1 MYGKLFESDDYIS
14 DVVRS
19 CRGFREF
26 VKNEILKGVGGHS
39 SASGTDENGEPIQY
53 IGEKKVLIKGNV
65 LEFIDKVYWLTYHIE
80 RFIIWNTPAN
90 PRYKSLK
97 VAIDNIPGGKFNS
110 KECFRLA
117 DEAVSFFV
125 KYDEAYKDTD
135 DNAAIA
141 ILKAKTKQQLT
152 ALSNVFVDRRK
163 SRSVTDKLEQL
174 DSVIGSRYNDYNDAR
189 DLISE
194 YCCFLYEYLN
204 EVYDNDFTNL
214 LDFHVGDVTYWP
226 TGVDYR
232 TDDNFYYKDES
243 EDNTKRFAP
252 PTVNIKGIDT
262 FSIHKVLMIL
272 NDIRYDSFEE
282 FIGSMADTMSDCLGK
297 VDASQITD
305 ALHDYRA
312 QVMKKFPNVEF
323 DVSSDGFERDI
334 MTIQRV
340 INNLYNPMLISIIDK
355 ESW

>member
-14 DVVRS
+14 DVVRR

-26 VKNEILKGVGGHS
+26 VRNEILKGVGGHS
-39 SASGTDENGEPIQY
+39 SASGTDENNEPIQY
-53 IGEKKVLIKGNV
+53 IGEKKVLIKGSV

-80 RFIIWNTPAN
+80 RFVTWNTPAN

-125 KYDEAYKDTD
+125 KYDEAYKDS

-141 ILKAKTKQQLT
+141 ILKAKTRQQLT

-194 YCCFLYEYLN
+194 YCCFLYEYIN
-204 EVYDNDFTNL
+204 EVYDDDFTNL
-214 LDFHVGDVTYWP
+214 LDFHVGDVAYWP

-252 PTVNIKGIDT
+252 PTVNIKQIDT

-272 NDIRYDSFEE
+272 NDISYNSFEE
-282 FIGSMADTMSDCLGK
+282 FIGAMADTMSDCLGK

-305 ALHDYRA
+305 ALHDYRV

-323 DVSSDGFERDI
+323 DVSSDEFERVI
-334 MTIQRV
+334 MTLQRV
-340 INNLYNPMLISIIDK
+340 INNLYNPMLVSIIDK

>member
-14 DVVRS
+14 DVVRR

-26 VKNEILKGVGGHS
+26 VKSEILKGVGGHS
-39 SASGTDENGEPIQY
+39 SASGTDENNELIQY
-53 IGEKKVLIKGNV
+53 IGTKKVLIKGNV

-80 RFIIWNTPAN
+80 RFVTWNTPAN

-125 KYDEAYKDTD
+125 KYDEAYKDS

-141 ILKAKTKQQLT
+141 ILKAKTRQQLT
-152 ALSNVFVDRRK
+152 ALSNVFVDRKK

-204 EVYDNDFTNL
+204 EVYDYDFTTL
-214 LDFHVGDVTYWP
+214 LDFHVGDVAYWP

-232 TDDNFYYKDES
+232 TGDNFRYSDMDKDKV
-243 EDNTKRFAP
+243 EDGPST
-252 PTVNIKGIDT
+252 TNIKEIDA
-262 FSIHKVLMIL
+262 FSINKVLMIL

-282 FIGSMADTMSDCLGK
+282 FISATADAMSDCLGK

-305 ALHDYRA
+305 ALHDYRV

-323 DVSSDGFERDI
+323 DVSSDEFERVI
-334 MTIQRV
+334 MTLQRV
-340 INNLYNPMLISIIDK
+340 INNLYNPMLVSIIDK

>member
-14 DVVRS
+14 DVVRR

-39 SASGTDENGEPIQY
+39 SASGTDENNEPIQY
-53 IGEKKVLIKGNV
+53 IGTKKVLIKGSV

-80 RFIIWNTPAN
+80 RFVTWNTPAN

-97 VAIDNIPGGKFNS
+97 VTIDNIPGGKFNS

-125 KYDEAYKDTD
+125 KYDEAYKDSDT
-135 DNAAIA
+135 AAIA

-152 ALSNVFVDRRK
+152 ALSNVFVDRKK

-174 DSVIGSRYNDYNDAR
+174 DAIIGSRYNDYNDAR

-204 EVYDNDFTNL
+204 EVYDYDFTTL
-214 LDFHVGDVTYWP
+214 LDFHVGDVAYWP
-226 TGVDYR
+226 TGVYYR
-232 TDDNFYYKDES
+232 TGDNFRYSDMDKDEV
-243 EDNTKRFAP
+243 EDGPST
-252 PTVNIKGIDT
+252 TNIKEIDA
-262 FSIHKVLMIL
+262 FSINKVLMIL

-282 FIGSMADTMSDCLGK
+282 FISAMAGTMSDCLGK
-297 VDASQITD
+297 LDASQITD
-305 ALHDYRA
+305 ALYDYRV

-323 DVSSDGFERDI
+323 DVSSDEFERVI
-334 MTIQRV
+334 MTLQRV
-340 INNLYNPMLISIIDK
+340 INNLYNPMLVSIIDK

>member
-1 MYGKLFESDDYIS
+1 MYKKLFSSDDYIS
-14 DVVRS
+14 SVVRS

-26 VKNEILKGVGGHS
+26 VKDEILKGVGGATS
-39 SASGTDENGEPIQY
+39 SSGVNENNEPIQY
-53 IGEKKVLIKGNV
+53 IGTNKILIQGDVLT
-65 LEFIDKVYWLTYHIE
+65 FIDKVFWLTYHIE
-80 RFIIWNTPAN
+80 RFVTRNTPAN

-125 KYDEAYKDTD
+125 KYDEAYKDS

-141 ILKAKTKQQLT
+141 ILKAKTRQQLT

-194 YCCFLYEYLN
+194 YCCFLYEYIN
-204 EVYDNDFTNL
+204 EVYDDDFTNL
-214 LDFHVGDVTYWP
+214 LDFHVGDVAYWP

-252 PTVNIKGIDT
+252 PTVNIKQIDT

-272 NDIRYDSFEE
+272 NDIRYESFEE
-282 FIGSMADTMSDCLGK
+282 FIKAMADTMSDCLGK
-297 VDASQITD
+297 IDASQITD

-323 DVSSDGFERDI
+323 DVSSDEFERVI
-334 MTIQRV
+334 MTLQRV
-340 INNLYNPMLISIIDK
+340 INNLYNPMLVSIIDK

>member
-14 DVVRS
+14 DVVRR

-26 VKNEILKGVGGHS
+26 VKSEILKGVGGHS
-39 SASGTDENGEPIQY
+39 SASGTDENNEPIQY
-53 IGEKKVLIKGNV
+53 IGTKKVLIKGNV

-80 RFIIWNTPAN
+80 RFVTWNTPAN

-125 KYDEAYKDTD
+125 KYDEAYKDS

-152 ALSNVFVDRRK
+152 ALSNVFVDRKK

-204 EVYDNDFTNL
+204 EVYDYDFTTL
-214 LDFHVGDVTYWP
+214 LDFHVGDVAYWP
-226 TGVDYR
+226 TGVDYI
-232 TDDNFYYKDES
+232 TGDNFRYSDMDKDEV
-243 EDNTKRFAP
+243 EDGPST
-252 PTVNIKGIDT
+252 TNIKEIDA
-262 FSIHKVLMIL
+262 FSINKVLMIL

-282 FIGSMADTMSDCLGK
+282 FISATADAMSDCLGK

-305 ALHDYRA
+305 ALHDYRV

-323 DVSSDGFERDI
+323 DVSSDEFERVI
-334 MTIQRV
+334 MTLQRV
-340 INNLYNPMLISIIDK
+340 INNLYNPMLVSIIDK

>member
-1 MYGKLFESDDYIS
+1 MYGRLFESDDYIS

-39 SASGTDENGEPIQY
+39 SASGTDENNEPIQY

-125 KYDEAYKDTD
+125 KYDEAYKDS

-141 ILKAKTKQQLT
+141 ILKAKTRQQLT

-174 DSVIGSRYNDYNDAR
+174 DDVIGSRYNDYNDAR

-194 YCCFLYEYLN
+194 YCCFLYEYIN
-204 EVYDNDFTNL
+204 EVYDDDFTNL
-214 LDFHVGDVTYWP
+214 LDFHVGDIAYWP

-252 PTVNIKGIDT
+252 PTVNIKEIDT

-282 FIGSMADTMSDCLGK
+282 FIGAMAGTMSDCLGK
-297 VDASQITD
+297 VDATQITD

-312 QVMKKFPNVEF
+312 QVMKKFLNVEF
-323 DVSSDGFERDI
+323 DVSSDEFERVI
-334 MTIQRV
+334 MTLQRV
-340 INNLYNPMLISIIDK
+340 INNLYNPMLVSIIDK

>member
-14 DVVRS
+14 DVVRR

-26 VKNEILKGVGGHS
+26 VKSEILKGVGGHS
-39 SASGTDENGEPIQY
+39 SASGTDENNEPIQY
-53 IGEKKVLIKGNV
+53 IGTKKVLIKGNV

-80 RFIIWNTPAN
+80 RFVTWNTPAN

-125 KYDEAYKDTD
+125 KYDEAYKDS

-141 ILKAKTKQQLT
+141 ILKAKTRQQLT

-204 EVYDNDFTNL
+204 EVYDYDFTTL
-214 LDFHVGDVTYWP
+214 LDFHVGNVAYWP

-232 TDDNFYYKDES
+232 TGDNFRYSDMDKDEV
-243 EDNTKRFAP
+243 EDGPST
-252 PTVNIKGIDT
+252 TNIKEIDA
-262 FSIHKVLMIL
+262 FSINKVLMIL

-282 FIGSMADTMSDCLGK
+282 FISATADAMSDCLGK

-305 ALHDYRA
+305 ALHDYRV

-323 DVSSDGFERDI
+323 DVSSDELERVI
-334 MTIQRV
+334 MTLQRV
-340 INNLYNPMLISIIDK
+340 INNLYNPMLVSIIDK

>member
-14 DVVRS
+14 DVVRR

-39 SASGTDENGEPIQY
+39 SASGTDENNEPIQY
-53 IGEKKVLIKGNV
+53 IGTKKVLIKGNV

-80 RFIIWNTPAN
+80 RFVTWNTPAN

-125 KYDEAYKDTD
+125 KYDEAYENA

-141 ILKAKTKQQLT
+141 ILKAKTRQQLT

-194 YCCFLYEYLN
+194 YCCFLYEYIN

-214 LDFHVGDVTYWP
+214 LDFHVGDVAYWP

-252 PTVNIKGIDT
+252 PTVNIKQIDT
-262 FSIHKVLMIL
+262 YGVHKALMAL

-282 FIGSMADTMSDCLGK
+282 FIQAMADNLWDYTDK
-297 VDASQITD
+297 ADASYIID
-305 ALHDYRA
+305 IIYDYRT
-312 QVMKKFPNVEF
+312 QVTKKFPNAEF
-323 DVSSDGFERDI
+323 DVSMDVFENV
-334 MTIQRV
+334 MMALQRV
-340 INNLYNPMLISIIDK
+340 INNLYNPALVNIIEK
-355 ESW
+355 EQWV

>member
-1 MYGKLFESDDYIS
+1 MYKKLFSSDDYIS
-14 DVVRS
+14 SVVRS

-26 VKNEILKGVGGHS
+26 VKDEILKGVGGHS
-39 SASGTDENGEPIQY
+39 SASGTDENNEPIQY
-53 IGEKKVLIKGNV
+53 IGTKKVLIKGNV

-135 DNAAIA
+135 DTAPIA
-141 ILKAKTKQQLT
+141 ILKAKTRQQLT

-174 DSVIGSRYNDYNDAR
+174 DAIIGSRYNDYNDAR

>member
-14 DVVRS
+14 DVVRA

-26 VKNEILKGVGGHS
+26 VKSEILEGVGGHS
-39 SASGTDENGEPIQY
+39 SASGTDEDGEPIQY

-80 RFIIWNTPAN
+80 RFVVWNTPAN

-125 KYDEAYKDTD
+125 KYDEAYKDSDT
-135 DNAAIA
+135 AAIA

-152 ALSNVFVDRRK
+152 ALSNVFVDRNK

-174 DSVIGSRYNDYNDAR
+174 DTVIGSRYNDYNDAR

-194 YCCFLYEYLN
+194 YCCFLYEYIN
-204 EVYDNDFTNL
+204 EVYDDDFTNL
-214 LDFHVGDVTYWP
+214 LDFHVGDVAYWP

-282 FIGSMADTMSDCLGK
+282 FIGAMADTMSDCLGK
-297 VDASQITD
+297 LDASQITD
-305 ALHDYRA
+305 ALYYYRV

-323 DVSSDGFERDI
+323 DVSSDKFERVI
-334 MTIQRV
+334 MNLQRV
-340 INNLYNPMLISIIDK
+340 INNLYNPMLVSIIDK